1 MANKSTRKLTNEQ
14 FQEGTTIDGDRLQEA
29 MDNVADRVNN
39 IPLQDLKKRYVQ
51 TQYVGGFS
59 PNQTIAVTAGNAP
72 ITTGNRRGYMRP
84 TPFMPSWNKEH
95 TSGWD
100 GKVYNIQRWKGY
112 KTNQRNINESSFL
125 VSMTGND
132 RQNQGTYWTLEI
144 PMKFKKPVIITDITF
159 YILINTYY
167 QPKGTAD
174 TSSDY
179 YGSFFQ
185 WIDDFNEWGE
195 GDWANDIS
203 VQMLVDSPFLMENRE
218 YTDVEV
224 HKYDFDTYTQ
234 LTSPPAYYDDISGKP
249 SGITAPANNDMKPG
263 VPNGAQGLAGLCIDI
278 KDKDIPIPANG
289 RVRVGLM
296 IPQYQSSENVTGT
309 GVDDLTDIAPYGR
322 ISCNRFHY
330 SWCITA
336 LEELEE
342 K

>member
-59 PNQTIAVTAGNAP
+59 PNKAAL
-72 ITTGNRRGYMRP
+72 TTGDRRAYLRP
-84 TPFMPSWNKEH
+84 SPFLPSWNKQH

-100 GKVYNIQRWKGY
+100 GKINNIQRWKGY
-112 KTNQRNINESSFL
+112 KANNRNINESTFL
-125 VSMTGND
+125 INMAGNID
-132 RQNQGTYWTLEI
+132 DNQGTFWTLEI

-159 YILINTYY
+159 YILLNEFYS
-167 QPKGTAD
+167 PKGGED
-174 TSSDY
+174 TSADY
-179 YGSFFQ
+179 YDSYFQ

-203 VQMLVDSPFLMENRE
+203 IQMLVDSPFLMENRE
-218 YTDVEV
+218 FSDVEV

-234 LTSPPAYYDDISGKP
+234 LTTPPAYFSDITGKP
-249 SGITAPANNDMKPG
+249 SQLTTANNDMKPN
-263 VPNGAQGLAGLCIDI
+263 VPVGAEGLAGLCIDI

-296 IPQYQSSENVTGT
+296 IPEYQGSANITGT

-322 ISCNRFHY
+322 ISCNNFHY

-342 K
+342 KE